1 VAREAHC
8 SPSSHGALRPQRATL
23 DIFNETFHC
32 VSGIINMAIE
42 QVFGALSGTAQG
54 LGIYTSRY
62 IAPGLP
68 SNVYVLFLVPKF
80 C

>member
-1 VAREAHC
+1 
-8 SPSSHGALRPQRATL
+8 
-23 DIFNETFHC
+23 
-32 VSGIINMAIE
+32 MAIE